1 MSSPPPPPPPTSTT
15 ATAANNNYNASCSS
29 SSTVPSRKCFN
40 SDCTDVKS
48 RKGWSLRSG
57 DFAELCDRCASAYE
71 EGSFCETFHSRA
83 SGWRCCESCGKRV
96 HCGCIVSI
104 QAFTLLDAGGI
115 ACMACA
121 RKSFVPENNPQIL
134 LTATSADV
142 TSNPAWSPLFYNAP
156 FPERLKDLSVKS
168 WSQLAGS
175 GPVPWRQA
183 PSLFNPSATQSE
195 LQTRMPYEIDRLNT
209 GETFSAPSLEKR
221 KVEDF
226 SEKFINGNLRIRLRD
241 IVENGNAGIIGE
253 EQSQTPS
260 SLMEDASAQQFGIT
274 IPYKSL
280 SESNSQIEGSVNAL
294 QPAPPPPFTKHFHG
308 SLHNGLDTS
317 VDGHVRNGKP
327 RTDARGRSQLLP
339 RYWPRFT
346 DGELQQISGKY
357 PLCHSNSVIKPL
369 FEKMLSASDAGRIG
383 RLVLPKKCAE
393 LWCYFSFYGPR
404 SFQVMVLM
412 DNNADVVVYSC
423 ISHILSRVL
432 SQHRELKDDSA
443 YSIEEFSQAYFPPI
457 SQPEGLPLRVQDS
470 TGKEWIFQFRF
481 WPNNNS
487 RMYVLEG
494 VTPCIQNMQLQAGD
508 TVTFSRLEPEGK
520 LVMGFRKATSAMPS
534 DQNFILEEEGWGMM
548 NYVESYALLQNC
560 GLSNVAL
567 SDNETSQTGNGVST
581 KGDVSITNL
590 IVVELLHCLF
600 LVNTRSPSFSSIY
613 QAELD
618 PSLWSKVDKSCYI
631 AKEVLEGKSSIRKRK
646 SSTLGSKSKRLRIE
660 KEDMI
665 ELKLTWEEAQGLLRP
680 PPDHVPSIVAIEG
693 FEFEEYKDAPVLG
706 KPTIFATDNVGQKVQ
721 WVQCEDCLKWR
732 KLPANTLLPSKWAC
746 SSNTWDPER
755 SSCSVA
761 QELTVE
767 QLEDLL
773 PSLVASKRSKDAR
786 KEIDRVEALEGEGL
800 DTLANLAILGE
811 GEAFP
816 ASSQATTKHPR
827 HRPGCSC
834 IVCIQPPSGKGP
846 KHKQTCTCNVCQ
858 TVKRR
863 FKTLMMKRE
872 KKQSEKEAE
881 TKQSEMEAE
890 TTRKK
895 QKEPSAEKL
904 LDDEPSPS
912 SNTGS
917 ESGSPNKKK
926 TVSEGSDDDPK
937 RMKSSTS
944 PFKGQ
949 IDLNIQPER
958 EDELSPGSDSGG
970 GMMRMLQDATET
982 YLRMQRFLSSDGDN
996 NPSGNHMLSNGGTGE
1011 KVSDVTMRGSSHQ
1024 DADKDHPSAFSM
1036 NASAP
1041 AT

>member
-1 MSSPPPPPPPTSTT
+1 MSSPPPPPTSTT
-15 ATAANNNYNASCSS
+15 ATTANNNYNASCSS
-29 SSTVPSRKCFN
+29 SSTVLSRKCFN

-48 RKGWSLRSG
+48 RKGWRLRSG

-71 EGSFCETFHSRA
+71 EGSFCEAFHSRA

-115 ACMACA
+115 ACLACA
-121 RKSFVPENNPQIL
+121 RKSFVL
-134 LTATSADV
+134 
-142 TSNPAWSPLFYNAP
+142 TSNPAWSPLFYHAS

-183 PSLFNPSATQSE
+183 PSLFNPSATPAMQSE
-195 LQTRMPYEIDRLNT
+195 LQTRMPYEVDRLNT

-260 SLMEDASAQQFGIT
+260 SLMEDASAQQFGISL
-274 IPYKSL
+274 PYKSL

-308 SLHNGLDTS
+308 SLHNGVDSS
-317 VDGHVRNGKP
+317 VDGHIRNGKP

-346 DGELQQISGKY
+346 DGELHQISGN
-357 PLCHSNSVIKPL
+357 SNSVIKPL

-393 LWCYFSFYGPR
+393 
-404 SFQVMVLM
+404 
-412 DNNADVVVYSC
+412 
-423 ISHILSRVL
+423 
-432 SQHRELKDDSA
+432 
-443 YSIEEFSQAYFPPI
+443 AYFPPI

-520 LVMGFRKATSAMPS
+520 LVMGFRKATSATPS
-534 DQNFILEEEGWGMM
+534 DQ
-548 NYVESYALLQNC
+548 
-560 GLSNVAL
+560 
-567 SDNETSQTGNGVST
+567 DNETSQIGNGVFT
-581 KGDVSITNL
+581 KGD
-590 IVVELLHCLF
+590 
-600 LVNTRSPSFSSIY
+600 
-613 QAELD
+613 AELD
-618 PSLWSKVDKSCYI
+618 HSPWSKVDKSGYI

-646 SSTLGSKSKRLRIE
+646 SSTLGSKR
-660 KEDMI
+660 
-665 ELKLTWEEAQGLLRP
+665 
-680 PPDHVPSIVAIEG
+680 
-693 FEFEEYKDAPVLG
+693 FEFEEYEDAPVLG

-761 QELTVE
+761 QELTAE
-767 QLEDLL
+767 QLEYLI
-773 PSLVASKRSKDAR
+773 PSSVVASKRSKDAR

-811 GEAFP
+811 
-816 ASSQATTKHPR
+816 
-827 HRPGCSC
+827 
-834 IVCIQPPSGKGP
+834 
-846 KHKQTCTCNVCQ
+846 
-858 TVKRR
+858 VKRR

-881 TKQSEMEAE
+881 TKQSEKEAE
-890 TTRKK
+890 TSNQRR
-895 QKEPSAEKL
+895 SRRSL
-904 LDDEPSPS
+904 LLRNCLTMNPRPLA
-912 SNTGS
+912 TQGS

-970 GMMRMLQDATET
+970 GMVRMLQDATET

-996 NPSGNHMLSNGGTGE
+996 NPSGNQMLSSGGTGE
-1011 KVSDVTMRGSSHQ
+1011 KTSDATMRGSSHQ
-1024 DADKDHPSAFSM
+1024 DADKDHPSAFFHERIRSSYLIDKYAL
-1036 NASAP
+1036 NRS
-1041 AT
+1041 